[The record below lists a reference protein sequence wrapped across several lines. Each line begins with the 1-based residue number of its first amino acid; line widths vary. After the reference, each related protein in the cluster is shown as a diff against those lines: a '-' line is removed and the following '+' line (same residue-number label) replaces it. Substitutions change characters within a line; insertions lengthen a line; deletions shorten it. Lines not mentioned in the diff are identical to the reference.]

1 MTGEALA
8 TDIRFCARCGGG
20 LERVI
25 VVAGEPERLGC
36 VACSRITYLNPRVAA
51 GALFLHDN
59 GIVLVRRAIE
69 PGRGLWTY
77 PGGFVD
83 LGETVQAAAVREARE
98 ETGLRISLIS
108 ILDAYSYAES
118 DVVVVAYSADVV
130 GGARRAGPE
139 CLEVASFAPEALPW
153 EELAFPSAHAALRD
167 YVRRFFPRARLA
179 R

>member
-25 VVAGEPERLGC
+25 VDAGQPECLLCR
-36 VACSRITYLNPRVAA
+36 ACSRITYLNPRVAA

-69 PGRGLWTY
+69 PSLGRWSY

-83 LGETVQAAAVREARE
+83 LGETVQAAATREALE
-98 ETGLRISLIS
+98 ETGLRISLVG

-118 DVVVVAYSADVV
+118 DVVVIVYSADVV
-130 GGARRAGPE
+130 GGARRAGSE

-153 EELAFPSAHAALRD
+153 EELAFPSTHAALRD
-167 YVRRFFPRARLA
+167 YVRRFFPRTRLP